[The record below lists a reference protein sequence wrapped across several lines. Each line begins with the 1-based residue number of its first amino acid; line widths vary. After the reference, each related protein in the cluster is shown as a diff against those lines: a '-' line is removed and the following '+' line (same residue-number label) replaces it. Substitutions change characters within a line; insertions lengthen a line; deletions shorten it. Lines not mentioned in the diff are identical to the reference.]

1 MSTGCLLE
9 SLKNSNEFHRKP
21 VWLAERDSHQLL
33 FYLYFWLCMWHVG
46 SWFLDQGSN
55 PSPLHWKLRVLAM
68 GLPGK
73 CHNHQLF
80 ILVTPC
86 EILQWVPELLSHSP
100 WDWAFDFLLPAESG
114 FQGQPLKQ
122 MLLTD
127 VGLIGSIFGG
137 GLRQMLRHRENFIFY
152 NTVSPPGMAQLSS
165 WGSEVYPPFLGLIL
179 NFLKDIS
186 KLKEIR
192 VDEALEVGME
202 SWVDLRDI

>member
-1 MSTGCLLE
+1 
-9 SLKNSNEFHRKP
+9 
-21 VWLAERDSHQLL
+21 
-33 FYLYFWLCMWHVG
+33 
-46 SWFLDQGSN
+46 
-55 PSPLHWKLRVLAM
+55 M

-137 GLRQMLRHRENFIFY
+137 GLRQMLRHRENFIFH
-152 NTVSPPGMAQLSS
+152 NTVSPLGMAQLSS
-165 WGSEVYPPFLGLIL
+165 WGSEVYPPFFGLIL
-179 NFLKDIS
+179 NFLTDIN

-192 VDEALEVGME
+192 VDEGIGSGNGELGGSERYLGMKMDFIVLDVAESELSGLVPRFALSQKMGGGTI
-202 SWVDLRDI
+202 L